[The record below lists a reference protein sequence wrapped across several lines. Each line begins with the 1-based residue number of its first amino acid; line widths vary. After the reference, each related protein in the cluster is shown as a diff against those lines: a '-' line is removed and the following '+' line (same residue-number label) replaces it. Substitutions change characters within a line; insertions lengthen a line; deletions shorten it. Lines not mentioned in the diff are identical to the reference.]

1 MRILGNCLLSLTLW
15 IAVPVSAVLAETPA
29 RVASSYQ
36 SGADLQATIALLQ
49 EQSINEKGAINS
61 LDTEKAYRELVVAQD
76 VEGKGRD
83 PRTVEYNYI
92 RKLLRTYGMPGD
104 TLLTPSEFQSY
115 RQDQSTTMAVTAVAP
130 GISHIQIQRLD
141 NGSVSQVTQAL
152 HQVPY
157 DRGVILDLRGTTGD
171 DPQSV
176 ADIAR
181 QFLPASFENLV
192 SVTHGRNKASVYK
205 SNLRPLALETPL
217 AVLIDGN
224 TRGGAEALAA
234 QLGRTNRAQVFG
246 STSRGSD
253 LYSEVFALPTG
264 AALRLGIGR
273 LRMGDGRSLSG
284 GVQPT
289 ELATGDPLNSAIQA
303 LSSKPTATLEPN
315 IFPATQKIGT
325 YTLGFNAGTGDL
337 GIPGSVEYFAGLDAN
352 ALRPKDELKIWYVP
366 DYTVF
371 NYKPRSSIL
380 NFFGDRIYT
389 TASNAMTDKGIRI
402 GSTFND
408 VLAAYGGSG
417 QAGYNEINPYPAKA
431 RGNRQD
437 RYYVNYDALG
447 ISFGFETGSNLV
459 KEIGIYKPGS

>member
-1 MRILGNCLLSLTLW
+1 MRILGNCLLGLALCA
-15 IAVPVSAVLAETPA
+15 AVPVGAVLAQTAP
-29 RVASSYQ
+29 RVASNYQ
-36 SGADLQATIALLQ
+36 SGADLQAVIALLQ
-49 EQSINEKGAINS
+49 QQSINEKGAVNS
-61 LDTEKAYRELVVAQD
+61 LDPEKSYRELVVAQD
-76 VEGKGRD
+76 VESKGRD

-92 RKLLRTYGMPGD
+92 RKLLRTYAMPGD
-104 TLLTPSEFQSY
+104 VLLNPSEFQSY
-115 RQDQSTTMAVTAVAP
+115 RQDQSANMAVTAVAP
-130 GISHIQIQRLD
+130 GISHIQIQRID
-141 NGSVSQVTQAL
+141 NGSIAQFRQAL
-152 HQVPY
+152 HQASY
-157 DRGVILDLRGTTGD
+157 ERGVILDLRGATGD

-181 QFLPASFENLV
+181 QFLPTSVESLV
-192 SVTHGRNKASVYK
+192 AVARGRSQATVYK
-205 SNLRPLALETPL
+205 SSLRPLALETPL

-224 TRGGAEALAA
+224 TSGGAEALAA

-246 STSRGSD
+246 SATRGND

-273 LRMGDGRSLSG
+273 LRMGDGRSLSD

-289 ELATGDPLNSAIQA
+289 ESSTRDPLASAIQA
-303 LSSKPTATLEPN
+303 LSSKPTVALEPN

-337 GIPGSVEYFAGLDAN
+337 GIPGSVEYFAGIDAN
-352 ALRPKDELKIWYVP
+352 AQRPKDELKIWYVP

-371 NYKPRSSIL
+371 NYKPPSSIL

-408 VLAAYGGSG
+408 VLTAYGSSS
-417 QAGYNEINPYPAKA
+417 QAGYNEINPYPTKA

-447 ISFGFETGSNLV
+447 VSFGFETGTNLV